1 MKRQVDRLLQALVLI
16 RVGQDL
22 GHESQLARLVHDAIE
37 MLLSAAKS
45 FSG

>member
-22 GHESQLARLVHDAIE
+22 GHESQLARLVHDAID
-37 MLLSAAKS
+37 MLLAAAKS
-45 FSG
+45 FAG